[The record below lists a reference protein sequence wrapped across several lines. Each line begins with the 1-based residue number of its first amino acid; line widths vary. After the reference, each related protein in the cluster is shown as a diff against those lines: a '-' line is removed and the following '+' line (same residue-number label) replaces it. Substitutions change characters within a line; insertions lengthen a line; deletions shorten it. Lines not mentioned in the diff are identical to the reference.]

1 MMFQFKPLDAAD
13 VSARALILSLLSGT
27 GTAPHTIARLI
38 HAGALFGIEASAIR
52 VAAGR
57 LLRDGLLQSPE
68 RGVYV
73 PGPRAQAL
81 TRRVRGWQHVRERL
95 TAWNGDWFTALTHP
109 LGRTDRKQ
117 LRARE
122 RALALFGYR
131 EAGAGMWVRPANLAG
146 TLESHRAD
154 LTGIGADDAIIL
166 LRVSE
171 TAMSPAPDWAALWPP
186 AALAEAYAAAIA
198 AMNTSLNRLP
208 GLAPDAAARETLLI
222 GQSVIR
228 QINFDPLLPP
238 ELGPQAE
245 FLRMADDMRRY
256 NEAGQKCWGKYYA
269 ALK

>member
-1 MMFQFKPLDAAD
+1 MMFHFRPLDPAD
-13 VSARALILSLLSGT
+13 ITARALILSLLSGT
-27 GTAPHTIARLI
+27 GTAKHTIARLI
-38 HAGALFGIEASAIR
+38 HAGALFGIEGSAIR
-52 VAAGR
+52 VAVGR
-57 LLRDGLLQSPE
+57 LLKEGLLRSPE
-68 RGVYV
+68 RGVYA

-95 TAWNGDWFTALTHP
+95 TGWNGDWLAALTHP

-131 EAGAGMWVRPANLAG
+131 EAGAGMWVRPSNLAG
-146 TLESHRAD
+146 TLESHRED
-154 LTGIGADDAIIL
+154 LTGIGADEAIIL
-166 LRVSE
+166 LRLSE
-171 TAMSPAPDWAALWPP
+171 VAMSPAPDWAALWPP
-186 AALAEAYAAAIA
+186 AELAGAYAAATA
-198 AMNTSLNRLP
+198 AMNASLDRLP

-245 FLRMADDMRRY
+245 FLRMVDGMRIY
-256 NEAGQKCWGKYYA
+256 NEVGQKCWGKYYA